1 MFSFYYWLC
10 IWESRLLCKDVNLR
24 LELLWQK
31 QFDDWENGDFK
42 LLLDYFELELFDSEV
57 NAFPN
62 SFKVY

>member
-1 MFSFYYWLC
+1 MQRC
-10 IWESRLLCKDVNLR
+10 INLR
-24 LELLWQK
+24 LKLLWQK

-57 NAFPN
+57 HAIPN